1 MADPTYNPGVFAV
14 GTIEQAKGII
24 LTPED
29 STTEARWRTE
39 TGYLAELIESRLA
52 LDSASVV
59 LDYGCGIGRMAKE
72 LIRRTGCTVLGVDIS
87 PDMRALAP
95 RYVESELFSVC
106 SPEVLDSLTQ
116 AGLGVDAAISVWVL
130 QHCLQPAIDISRLH
144 DAVRPK
150 GSVFLVNNR
159 GRAVPTVAHGWFD
172 DGMDIR
178 KMMSESFLPV
188 EDGLLEAEKTTPQ
201 VAQHCFWAHFRKRAP

>member
-1 MADPTYNPGVFAV
+1 MADPTYNPRVFAV
-14 GTIEQAKGII
+14 GSIEQAKGII

-29 STTEARWRTE
+29 STTEARWRSE
-39 TGYLAELIESRLA
+39 TGYLADLIEARLA

-59 LDYGCGIGRMAKE
+59 LDYGCGIGRIAKE
-72 LIRRTGCTVLGVDIS
+72 LIRRTKCTVLGVDIS

-95 RYVESELFSVC
+95 RYVESELFSAC

-159 GRAVPTVAHGWFD
+159 GRAV
-172 DGMDIR
+172 
-178 KMMSESFLPV
+178 
-188 EDGLLEAEKTTPQ
+188 
-201 VAQHCFWAHFRKRAP
+201 AQHCFWAHFQKRAR